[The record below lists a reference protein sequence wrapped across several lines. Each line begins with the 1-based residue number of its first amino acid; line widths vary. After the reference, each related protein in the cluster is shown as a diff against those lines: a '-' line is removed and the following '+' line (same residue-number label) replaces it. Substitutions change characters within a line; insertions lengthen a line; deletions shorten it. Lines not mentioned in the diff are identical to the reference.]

1 MASALAPPPPLLRV
15 ELKVNKP
22 APFEKCSSIMT
33 FPARLKSHSALNVYF
48 PIGESLLMKTTAEV
62 ESIPSL
68 VVGVKGAYTS
78 TDLNLN
84 GAAT

>member
-1 MASALAPPPPLLRV
+1 MVWPLGLPNT
-15 ELKVNKP
+15 ELKVNP
-22 APFEKCSSIMT
+22 LAPSFVKCSSIMT

-68 VVGVKGAYTS
+68 VVGSKGAYAS